1 MILKLASRPI
11 LLAGEEIQK
20 LAHIHSVL
28 YPNVKQLLRGT
39 FRATTESNRQDTG
52 YPSRTSGL
60 ASENNRSDSGYLKVK
75 TALCG

>member
-1 MILKLASRPI
+1 LFLKLASRPI

-20 LAHIHSVL
+20 LAYIHSVL

-39 FRATTESNRQDTG
+39 SRATTESNRQETG

-60 ASENNRSDSGYLKVK
+60 PSENNRGNSGYLKLK
-75 TALCG
+75 TAICD